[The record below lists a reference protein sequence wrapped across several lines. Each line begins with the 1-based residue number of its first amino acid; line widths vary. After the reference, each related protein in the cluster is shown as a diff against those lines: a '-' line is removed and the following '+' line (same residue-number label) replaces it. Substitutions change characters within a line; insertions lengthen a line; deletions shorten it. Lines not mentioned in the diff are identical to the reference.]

1 MVVSTLR
8 DYVYLK
14 TFCSVGDAGLGLGVS
29 GNLFGDTAKSG
40 LTPEQMAFYATPA
53 DPLVPDDLPIFDS
66 TPEPVIQSMFR
77 QLVELFYN

>member
-1 MVVSTLR
+1 VSTLR

-14 TFCSVGDAGLGLGVS
+14 AFFSVGAAGLGLGGS
-29 GNLFGDTAKSG
+29 GNLFGGTAKSA

-66 TPEPVIQSMFR
+66 TPEPAIQSMFH
-77 QLVELFYN
+77 QLLELFYN